1 MKRKII
7 TIHEELCNGCGICVD
22 ACHEG
27 AIELVDG
34 VAKLV
39 SDSYCD
45 GFGDCLPEC
54 PTGAIEMIEREAA
67 DYDEVAVNKR
77 IAERQAAAGI
87 GREHGGSAARGHG
100 AGEFHGHGNS
110 GPGYSHGHGQGGGH
124 GHHHGHGGCPGSMA
138 QLFRREETAAGPSA
152 APAKASVP
160 AASSPEAF
168 ERPSELNQWPI
179 QIHLVNPAN
188 PYFDGANLLIA
199 ADCTAFAYGDFHK
212 DFIKNHITLIG
223 CPKLDDNAYYAEKL
237 TDILRQHD
245 IRSITVV
252 RMVVPCCGGIVQA
265 VKQAMLASQTIVPYR
280 EVTISLEGEWI

>member
-7 TIHEELCNGCGICVD
+7 TIHEELCTGCGICVD

-34 VAKLV
+34 VARLV

-54 PTGAIEMIEREAA
+54 PTGAIEMIEREAD
-67 DYDEVAVNKR
+67 DYDDEAVR
-77 IAERQAAAGI
+77 RRMAERQAAHAG
-87 GREHGGSAARGHG
+87 SSG
-100 AGEFHGHGNS
+100 A
-110 GPGYSHGHGQGGGH
+110 SHGEATQPGHAHAHGGH
-124 GHHHGHGGCPGSMA
+124 GHDHGGCPGSMA
-138 QLFRREETAAGPSA
+138 RMFRREEPASAHAAS
-152 APAKASVP
+152 APAVDR
-160 AASSPEAF
+160 AAENATAP
-168 ERPSELNQWPI
+168 RPSELRQWPI

-188 PYFDGANLLIA
+188 SYFDGANLLVA

-237 TDILRQHD
+237 TEILLQHE
-245 IRSITVV
+245 IRSITVA
-252 RMVVPCCGGIVQA
+252 RMSVPCCGGIVQA

-280 EVTISLEGEWI
+280 EVTISLEGELV